1 MLAIDFDNKENSLKI
16 ILRNFKKV
24 KKILKKNLFI
34 KKNFYNY
41 FKQYL

>member
-16 ILRNFKKV
+16 ILLNFKKV
-24 KKILKKNLFI
+24 KKISKKNLFI
-34 KKNFYNY
+34 TKNFYNY